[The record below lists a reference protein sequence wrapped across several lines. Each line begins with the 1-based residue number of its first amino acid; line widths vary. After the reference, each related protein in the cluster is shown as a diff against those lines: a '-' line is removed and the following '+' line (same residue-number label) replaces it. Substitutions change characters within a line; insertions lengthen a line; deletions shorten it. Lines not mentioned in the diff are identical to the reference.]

1 MAQIRR
7 LDTPSAHL
15 IQAAYRQMDG
25 PGLMKF
31 PWTYGPAAVDPVYRP
46 WTYSTGFLV
55 EKQFGN

>member
-1 MAQIRR
+1 
-7 LDTPSAHL
+7 
-15 IQAAYRQMDG
+15 MDG